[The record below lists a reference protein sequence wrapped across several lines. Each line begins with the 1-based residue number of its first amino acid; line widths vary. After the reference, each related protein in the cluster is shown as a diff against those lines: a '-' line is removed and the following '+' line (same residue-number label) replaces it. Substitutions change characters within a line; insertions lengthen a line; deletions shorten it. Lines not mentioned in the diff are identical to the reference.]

1 MACSCHGRRGIA
13 VTKTAPYDQCTT
25 CAKKHVVKAWNL
37 FNEFTYTDDN
47 RDVIS
52 GQLRNAADHLMYDH
66 KGIALKARD
75 LAVIIEEAKD
85 KELTNEW
92 PDLLSAVRQVYYAD
106 HSDVADRLGQLEDEH
121 KQSLEEQME
130 EQLKESREVVG

>member
-1 MACSCHGRRGIA
+1 MSCSCHGKRGIA

-25 CAKKHVVKAWNL
+25 CAKKHIVKAWNL

-66 KGIALKARD
+66 RDAALKARD
-75 LAVIIEEAKD
+75 LAVIIEEARD
-85 KELTNEW
+85 KEITNEW
-92 PDLLSAVRQVYYAD
+92 QDLLASVRQAYYAD
-106 HSDVADRLGQLEDEH
+106 HSEVAERLEQLREEH
-121 KQSLEEQME
+121 QQTLEEQME
-130 EQLKESREVVG
+130 EQLDEAREIVG